1 MTTFV
6 KTGQANP
13 ARYFFGAVL
22 ALVGLIPA
30 WTIFVMTVVQP
41 EVLINR
47 EQTMGN
53 RMLWWVMGP
62 TVLVAALFGTQWVK
76 ASKNAQRAQQEA
88 DPHSRQ
94 AVQSAQQRR
103 EYVLEVIG
111 LGVTLDKYR
120 QGKLW
125 QALQAGD
132 PHTTIREQDPQKYAW
147 SALDKDGIGGGREE
161 SSLINGAQYT
171 PMYYAVPAFT
181 GEAPAYN
188 PGQSDTP
195 ESPVPGLVGGAVS
208 SGMAWHLFVVGP
220 RRLAEQPDRI
230 VEDVFDF
237 FDAHPDVPYVVLSS
251 EDSMGTRDSKS
262 AVGSP
267 SLVRDG
273 HYVTETPDASAL
285 FVLARRERVD
295 PVRPF
300 VWDDPDNEFLQKE
313 FRWMY
318 GNLMSTVPNSQRKH
332 ALQTPGQVGAD
343 LTHQDINEVGQRQ
356 PLVSEWL
363 EAAAAFAQRPDVR
376 GTGVVSMLDKLN
388 PLDHRPPTTWKP
400 TPWFPIPWNREQLD
414 TFDRLPTLGYLH
426 RPTFVRFT
434 DAQGKPVTR
443 RDERRKLLQAG
454 WQAALQT
461 LPDAQRASAP
471 ARVIAATG
479 GDTDKLIALH
489 GMLDAHAASG
499 GPELDSGKSSQFI
512 DTDKRLGNT
521 GAATLFVQM
530 GIGVMGSYRDGGIS
544 AAVNLRGA
552 DEASIVLISP
562 PSEEKRKTQKHPR
575 GGDVFAHRGMPAA
588 LLSNDGN

>member
-1 MTTFV
+1 MNGSV
-6 KTGQANP
+6 RAGQANP
-13 ARYFFGAVL
+13 TYY
-22 ALVGLIPA
+22 LVGAFLTLIVVIPA
-30 WTIFVMTVVQP
+30 WTIFVMTVIQP
-41 EVLINR
+41 EVLINQ

-76 ASKNAQRAQQEA
+76 ASKRAQQ
-88 DPHSRQ
+88 
-94 AVQSAQQRR
+94 VQQEVGLQPGPAAQNEQQRR

-120 QGKLW
+120 QAKLW
-125 QALQAGD
+125 EALQAGN
-132 PHTTIREQDPQKYAW
+132 PHTSIREQDPKKYDW
-147 SALDKDGIGGGREE
+147 TGSDKGGTGGGRNE

-171 PMYYAVPAFT
+171 PTYYAVPTFN
-181 GEAPAYN
+181 GEPPAYN
-188 PGQSDTP
+188 PGRMDMP
-195 ESPVPGLVGGAVS
+195 ESPAPGLVAGAVS
-208 SGMAWHLFVVGP
+208 SGMAWHLFVTGP
-220 RRLAEQPDRI
+220 RRFSERPDRI
-230 VEDVFDF
+230 IEDVFAF
-237 FDAHPDVPYVVLSS
+237 FDAHPDVPYVVLNS
-251 EDSMGTRDSKS
+251 EDGMGVRD
-262 AVGSP
+262 ANQPENSP
-267 SLVRDG
+267 PLLRDG
-273 HYVTETPDASAL
+273 HYVTEMPDASAL

-318 GNLMSTVPNSQRKH
+318 GNLMDTVPNWQRKH
-332 ALQTPGQVGAD
+332 ALQTPTQVGSD
-343 LTHQDINEVGQRQ
+343 LTHQEINGDGHRQ

-376 GTGVVSMLDKLN
+376 GTGAVSMLGKLN
-388 PLDHRPPTTWKP
+388 PFTHRPPTEWKP
-400 TPWFPIPWNREQLD
+400 TPWFPIPWNREQLQ
-414 TFDRLPTLGYLH
+414 TFDRLPTLGYIH

-443 RDERRKLLQAG
+443 RDERQKLLQAG

-461 LPDAQRASAP
+461 LPEAQRAGAP